1 MKNKIEDRWQKEIQ
15 RLQGEESDERS
26 TKMTIEETIGVV
38 FSRAAET
45 ATNRRFST
53 TRSYD
58 LIETG
63 TGSLWRAQI
72 TLTFSVVRFR
82 YTEDKGKDKV
92 NYRRSLRVK
101 CKACIHTIG

>member
-1 MKNKIEDRWQKEIQ
+1 MTDDEWQKKSKDFKENILKNKIEDRWRKEIQ
-15 RLQGEESDERS
+15 RLQGEEIDERS

-45 ATNRRFST
+45 ARNRRFST

-63 TGSLWRAQI
+63 TGNLWRAKI
-72 TLTFSVVRFR
+72 TLTFSVVRFLNGR
-82 YTEDKGKDKV
+82 
-92 NYRRSLRVK
+92 
-101 CKACIHTIG
+101 